1 LLDGQSNKQ
10 KTIVNFSV
18 EIMLAELEKKLIT
31 VVDKVIPS
39 VVSVTTTRMA
49 RDQLSRPVPVQG
61 QGSGVILTDDGF
73 VVTNAHVVEGVRDV
87 DITLNDGRA
96 FKAVVVG
103 ESKVRDLAVLKIEVE
118 NLTPI
123 EMGES
128 SSLQVGQ
135 IAVAIGNPLGL
146 GSSVTF
152 GMVSAVERTI
162 QGGNT
167 FLEGLIQTSAQIN
180 PGNSGGAL
188 VDTEGKLIGVPTAM
202 IPWSQGIGFAIAADG
217 VKRAFD
223 ELVETGT
230 IRSPWLGVMGVTLN
244 PGVASHYRL
253 ATDEGALLVQVPRG
267 PSSQAGLKVGDVI
280 QAIDDEDITGMED
293 LRKRIL
299 TKRTGD
305 KLRIRFQRRTE
316 IFEVYVTLGA
326 AP

>member
-1 LLDGQSNKQ
+1 M
-10 KTIVNFSV
+10 VNFPV

-31 VVDKVIPS
+31 VVEKVIPS
-39 VVSVTTTRMA
+39 VVSVTTRKMA
-49 RDQLSRPVPVQG
+49 RDQLSRAVPVQG
-61 QGSGVILTDDGF
+61 QGSGVILTDTGF
-73 VVTNAHVVEGVRDV
+73 IVTNAHVVDGVRDV
-87 DITLNDGRA
+87 EVTLNDGRA

-118 NLTPI
+118 GLTPI

-135 IAVAIGNPLGL
+135 IAVAVGNPLGL

-162 QGGNT
+162 QGGRT

-202 IPWSQGIGFAIAADG
+202 IPWSQGIGFAIAADW

-244 PGVASHYRL
+244 PGVASHYKL
-253 ATDEGALLVQVPRG
+253 STDKGALLVQVPRG
-267 PSSQAGLKVGDVI
+267 PSSQAGLKVGDII
-280 QAIDDEDITGMED
+280 QAIDDEDINGMED
-293 LRKRIL
+293 LRKKIL
-299 TKRTGD
+299 VKRAGD
-305 KLRIRFQRRTE
+305 KVRIRFQRRND

>member
-1 LLDGQSNKQ
+1 
-10 KTIVNFSV
+10 
-18 EIMLAELEKKLIT
+18 MLAELEKKLIT

-39 VVSVTTTRMA
+39 VVSVTTTKMA

-87 DITLNDGRA
+87 EVTLNDGRA

-103 ESKVRDLAVLKIEVE
+103 ESKVRDLAVLKIEVTG
-118 NLTPI
+118 LTPI
-123 EMGES
+123 ELGES
-128 SSLQVGQ
+128 NSLQVGQ

-162 QGGNT
+162 QGGGT

-188 VDTEGKLIGVPTAM
+188 VNTEGQLIGVPTAM
-202 IPWSQGIGFAIAADG
+202 IPWSQGIGFAIAVDW

-230 IRSPWLGVMGVTLN
+230 IRSPWLGVMGVTLT
-244 PGVASHYRL
+244 PGVASHYGL
-253 ATDEGALLVQVPRG
+253 PINKGALLVQVPRG
-267 PSSQAGLKVGDVI
+267 PSSQAGLKAGDVI

-293 LRKRIL
+293 LRKKIL
-299 TKRTGD
+299 VKRTGE
-305 KLRIRFQRRTE
+305 KVRIRFQRRND
-316 IFEVYVTLGA
+316 IFEVYITLGA

>member
-1 LLDGQSNKQ
+1 MS
-10 KTIVNFSV
+10 
-18 EIMLAELEKKLIT
+18 AELEKKLIA
-31 VVDKVIPS
+31 VVEKVIPS

-49 RDQLSRPVPVQG
+49 RDQLSRAVPVQG

-73 VVTNAHVVEGVRDV
+73 IVTNAHVVESVRDV
-87 DITLNDGRA
+87 EVTLNDGRA
-96 FKAVVVG
+96 FKAVLVG

-118 NLTPI
+118 GLTAI
-123 EMGES
+123 ELGES

-162 QGGNT
+162 QGGGT

-188 VDTEGKLIGVPTAM
+188 VNTEGKLIGVPTAM
-202 IPWSQGIGFAIAADG
+202 IPWSQGIGFAIGVDW

-230 IRSPWLGVMGVTLN
+230 IRSPWLGVMGVTLT

-253 ATDEGALLVQVPRG
+253 PTDKGALLVQVPRG
-267 PSSQAGLKVGDVI
+267 PSSHAGLKAGDII
-280 QAIDDEDITGMED
+280 QAIDDENITGMED
-293 LRKRIL
+293 LRKKVL
-299 TKRTGD
+299 VKRTGD
-305 KLRIRFQRRTE
+305 KVRIRFQRRND
-316 IFEVYVTLGA
+316 IFEVYVTLGT

>member
-1 LLDGQSNKQ
+1 
-10 KTIVNFSV
+10 
-18 EIMLAELEKKLIT
+18 MLAELEKKLIT
-31 VVDKVIPS
+31 VVEKVIPS
-39 VVSVTTTRMA
+39 VVSVTTTKMA
-49 RDQLSRPVPVQG
+49 RDQLSRAVPVQG
-61 QGSGVILTDDGF
+61 QGSGVILTDTGF
-73 VVTNAHVVEGVRDV
+73 IVTNAHVVDGVRDV
-87 DITLNDGRA
+87 EVTLNDGRA

-118 NLTPI
+118 DLTPI

-128 SSLQVGQ
+128 SNLQVGQ
-135 IAVAIGNPLGL
+135 IAVAVGNPLGL

-152 GMVSAVERTI
+152 GMVSATI
-162 QGGNT
+162 QGGRT

-188 VDTEGKLIGVPTAM
+188 VDTDGKLIGVPTAM
-202 IPWSQGIGFAIAADG
+202 IPWSQGIGFAISADW
-217 VKRAFD
+217 VRRAFD

-244 PGVASHYRL
+244 PGVASHYSL
-253 ATDEGALLVQVPRG
+253 STDKGALLVQVPRG
-267 PSSQAGLKVGDVI
+267 PSSQAGLKVGDII

-293 LRKRIL
+293 LRKKIL
-299 TKRTGD
+299 VKRAGD
-305 KLRIRFQRRTE
+305 KLRIRFQRKDD